1 MKLTRCNT
9 CHANIHLD
17 ALVQDNSAKAL
28 LATVAKLPKSL
39 AVNVIG
45 YVALFRPAKSDL
57 NNDRATRLID
67 EVLELSENKNALNA
81 ALEQTVQTLHAKR
94 QQGTAQPLKNH
105 SYLKKVIETIKDQYF
120 HPVNGPTK
128 QKSVSLEVK
137 QFYQESDAENK
148 AKFEEMQNKFRSN
161 QQ

>member
-39 AVNVIG
+39 SANIIQ
-45 YVALFRPAKSDL
+45 YIALFRPAKSDL
-57 NNDRATRLID
+57 NNERAARLIN
-67 EVLELSENKNALNA
+67 EVLELTENQNALSA
-81 ALEQTVQTLHAKR
+81 ALEQTVLTLHAKR

-105 SYLKKVIETIKDQYF
+105 SYLNKVLETIKDQHH
-120 HPVNGPTK
+120 HPTNSSSKITGSK
-128 QKSVSLEVK
+128 AYVK
-137 QFYQESDAENK
+137 HYYEESNEDNK
-148 AKFEEMQNKFRSN
+148 ALFEQTMAKYKD
-161 QQ
+161 

>member
-17 ALVQDNSAKAL
+17 ALVQDNSAKTL

-39 AVNVIG
+39 AINVIG

-57 NNDRATRLID
+57 NNDRAARLIN
-67 EVLELSENKNALNA
+67 EVLELSDNKNALNA

-105 SYLKKVIETIKDQYF
+105 SYLNKVIETIKDQYF
-120 HPVNGPTK
+120 HPVNGATK
-128 QKSVSLEVK
+128 QKNTSLEVK

-148 AKFEEMQNKFRSN
+148 AKFEEMHNKFRSKHK
-161 QQ
+161 